1 MVGVVK
7 GDPRFTENEYVR
19 GVAGVTSL
27 PAAAMGD
34 TSAGPGTNNA
44 QGVSGKDGFRSGQNT
59 IDGLPIL
66 KPPYG
71 TITAIN
77 LASGEHDWQIAHGDT
92 PDAIKNHPALK
103 ALKIP
108 RTGRP
113 GLLGPMVT
121 KTLVICGEAGMNTT
135 PSGARGAML
144 RGYDK
149 NTGEEKG
156 AVYIA
161 APQTG
166 SPMSY
171 MLGGR
176 QYIVVAIGGGG
187 VAGEL
192 VAFRLPRP

>member
-1 MVGVVK
+1 
-7 GDPRFTENEYVR
+7 
-19 GVAGVTSL
+19 
-27 PAAAMGD
+27 
-34 TSAGPGTNNA
+34 
-44 QGVSGKDGFRSGQNT
+44 
-59 IDGLPIL
+59 
-66 KPPYG
+66 
-71 TITAIN
+71 
-77 LASGEHDWQIAHGDT
+77 
-92 PDAIKNHPALK
+92 
-103 ALKIP
+103 
-108 RTGRP
+108 
-113 GLLGPMVT
+113 MVT
-121 KTLVICGEAGMNTT
+121 KTLVICGEAGLNTT

>member
-1 MVGVVK
+1 
-7 GDPRFTENEYVR
+7 
-19 GVAGVTSL
+19 
-27 PAAAMGD
+27 MGD

-121 KTLVICGEAGMNTT
+121 KTLVICG
-135 PSGARGAML
+135 
-144 RGYDK
+144 YDK